1 MTRVFADAPRLAA
14 CARRGNNGPE
24 RCIRNVAQFVEGH
37 DFSRTEKAPQ
47 SDRLQPLRSHLSSC
61 VIPAVRKSLLI
72 AQISSLEPICAFS
85 QRLWCPKNALCGSQG
100 PYSLAAL
107 CLRRI
112 VDDIGRQTAAAPK
125 GPEEYSPGLKPWV
138 AINKVK
144 PSPVGTA
151 QNREGHDCSR
161 VDQRPKNRP
170 ASGQG
175 GILSVM
181 EILRQLTTGSQC
193 LNGRQPT

>member
-112 VDDIGRQTAAAPK
+112 VDDTGRQTAAA
-125 GPEEYSPGLKPWV
+125 
-138 AINKVK
+138 